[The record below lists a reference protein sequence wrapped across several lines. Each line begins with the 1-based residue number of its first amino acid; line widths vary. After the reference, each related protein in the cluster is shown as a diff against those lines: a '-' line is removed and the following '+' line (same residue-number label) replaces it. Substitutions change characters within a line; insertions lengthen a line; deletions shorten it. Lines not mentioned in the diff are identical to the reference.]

1 MRAYS
6 LGMIIVAS
14 TVGSQQAV
22 TRSLEFEGNAA
33 GFCTSTLLEQGQ
45 NNIFIMGMVTLS
57 HKHKIT
63 IHTFHQKTQKY
74 KEQLEQ

>member
-22 TRSLEFEGNAA
+22 TRSLGFEGNAA

-45 NNIFIMGMVTLS
+45 DKIFNNVYGNAISQTQDHNTYLS
-57 HKHKIT
+57 SENSKI
-63 IHTFHQKTQKY
+63 
-74 KEQLEQ
+74 